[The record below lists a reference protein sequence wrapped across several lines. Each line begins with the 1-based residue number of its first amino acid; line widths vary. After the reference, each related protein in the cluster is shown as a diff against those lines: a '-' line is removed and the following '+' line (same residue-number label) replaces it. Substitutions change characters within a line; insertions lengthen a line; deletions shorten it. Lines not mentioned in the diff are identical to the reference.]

1 MKRLAFYGTLLLGIL
16 WLGSNSGFSQNRG
29 QDTELTLDFNAR
41 QIDKYLVQYGDQLS
55 LSRRQQKKLAKIEK
69 KYVKKDNKLAEEKG
83 IKIIKRRE
91 LQKEKAEQIL
101 SVLRDEQIEKLN
113 QLVGKKGLFKRII

>member
-29 QDTELTLDFNAR
+29 KDTELALDFNAR